1 MKAKEKNSS
10 DSKKRVVGFQV
21 VEDQCIWAKA
31 GVINYRVCDNAYDCN
46 TCGFDKA
53 MSRAAQKRP
62 EDVSQLFAPGWSE
75 ELRGRYIG
83 ANRPCRH
90 ALTGRINAP
99 KICPLNNECYHCA
112 FDQWLDEVD
121 LNQELGAPKYQ
132 MASGFKVAE
141 GYYYHLG
148 HSWVRFEHGGVV
160 RVGFDDFLSR
170 VFGTMSSVE
179 LPSLG
184 KSLTQNK
191 VGWSFAREEREA
203 SVLCPVTGKVL
214 AVNHAV
220 MEHPEIAHEDP
231 YQHGWLMIL
240 EPNMPKR
247 NLKGL
252 YYGDESVH
260 WMEEEQQKLMGLL
273 GPEYGELAS
282 TGAEVVDD
290 IFGNCEGIEWN
301 GLVDRFLH
309 TGK

>member
-1 MKAKEKNSS
+1 MKAKGNKPS
-10 DSKKRVVGFQV
+10 DGKKRVVSFQV
-21 VEDQCIWAKA
+21 VENQCIWAKA

-53 MSRAAQKRP
+53 MSRAGQKKP

-75 ELRGRYIG
+75 ELRSRYIG

-121 LNQELGAPKYQ
+121 LSQELDAPKYRL
-132 MASGFKVAE
+132 ASGFKIAE
-141 GYYYHLG
+141 GYYYHMG
-148 HSWVRFEHGGVV
+148 HTWVRFEHGGVV

-170 VFGTMSSVE
+170 VFGTMSSVA

-184 KSLTQNK
+184 RSVSQDK
-191 VGWSFAREEREA
+191 VGWSFAREQHEA

-220 MEHPEIAHEDP
+220 MDHPEIAHKDP
-231 YQHGWLMIL
+231 YQHGWLMII

-260 WMEEEQQKLMGLL
+260 WMEQEQQKLMGIL
-273 GPEYGELAS
+273 GPEYAALAA

-290 IFGNCEGIEWN
+290 VFGNCEGIEWN

-309 TGK
+309 TSK